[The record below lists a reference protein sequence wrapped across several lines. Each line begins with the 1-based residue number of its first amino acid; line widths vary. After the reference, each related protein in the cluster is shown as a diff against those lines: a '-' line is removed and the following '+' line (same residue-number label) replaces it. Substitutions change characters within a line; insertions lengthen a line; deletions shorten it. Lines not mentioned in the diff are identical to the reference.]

1 VRPNGRSGASWRRRA
16 RAFVVR
22 AVVAACAAARG
33 RTRGALACVVNPV
46 FFPDSIHQ
54 PLELAGGELGAVDM
68 RVLGDAGDECVGAA
82 VADALG
88 GAGVSQVTG
97 VFGDGGELGDELV
110 LDHDHGVFSPSRGGD
125 DSSRPHQAA
134 GCVARIVIGGV
145 LGDGGDELAETA
157 FAGGR
162 ASGLGQ
168 AEQAGD
174 VAAGGAL
181 LGGEVQ
187 RQRGCA
193 AGVSVG
199 HGFLLRAV

>member
-1 VRPNGRSGASWRRRA
+1 MRRWPGGSYQRGWGGSARERVAGTSRELGAPHAPPPARPSGGGGASWRRGA
-16 RAFVVR
+16 GSFVVR

-110 LDHDHGVFSPSRGGD
+110 LDHDHGVFSPSRGGEE
-125 DSSRPHQAA
+125 SGRRHQ
-134 GCVARIVIGGV
+134 G
-145 LGDGGDELAETA
+145 
-157 FAGGR
+157 AGG
-162 ASGLGQ
+162 
-168 AEQAGD
+168 
-174 VAAGGAL
+174 GA
-181 LGGEVQ
+181 
-187 RQRGCA
+187 RG
-193 AGVSVG
+193 
-199 HGFLLRAV
+199 

>member
-1 VRPNGRSGASWRRRA
+1 MSLADKGDACLRDRFAAWREGARVGEKDAGQVRPNGRSGASWRRRA

-46 FFPDSIHQ
+46 FFPDSIPQ

-97 VFGDGGELGDELV
+97 VFGDGGEL
-110 LDHDHGVFSPSRGGD
+110 
-125 DSSRPHQAA
+125 
-134 GCVARIVIGGV
+134 
-145 LGDGGDELAETA
+145 GDELAETA